1 MVLAFCRLYDASVTT
16 QGMTMVYACA
26 SLGQSLASPLV
37 GLLQFR
43 LGFRGC
49 AMVGVTLVVLST
61 LGCSRVKTVAELSVL
76 YSIFGVGIA
85 MA

>member
-1 MVLAFCRLYDASVTT
+1 
-16 QGMTMVYACA
+16 MVYACA
-26 SLGQSLASPLV
+26 SLGHSLASPLA

-49 AMVGVTLVVLST
+49 ATVGVTLVVLSM

-76 YSIFGVGIA
+76 YSMFGIGIA